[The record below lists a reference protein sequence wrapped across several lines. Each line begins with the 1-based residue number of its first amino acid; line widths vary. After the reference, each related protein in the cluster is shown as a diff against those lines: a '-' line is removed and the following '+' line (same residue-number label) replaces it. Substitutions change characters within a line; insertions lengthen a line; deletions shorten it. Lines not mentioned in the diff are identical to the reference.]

1 MVEAIGIDIGG
12 TKIAAGRVDPS
23 GGVQELISRPT
34 PRDQPESIIST
45 VAELVLE
52 LDQHE
57 VIETVGVAVAAFLD
71 RDRDRVYLSPN
82 IAWSDFPL
90 RERLETALSRPAV
103 LENDANAAG
112 WAEYRHG
119 AARGAQSMVMLTI
132 GTGVG
137 GAIIDRGSLLIGG
150 FGVGA
155 ELGHIV
161 VEPSGRACGCGAKG
175 CLEQYASGT
184 ALVRDAGTLL
194 GRDVSGAELMAL
206 LQEGNSLAHQALE
219 GVGDYLGRGIASL
232 VAVLDPEVIV
242 IGGGVAAAKDLLLA
256 PIRASFEQNYGP
268 FGKRPSPRITGAALG
283 NTAGVVGAADIAR
296 SGAIH

>member
-1 MVEAIGIDIGG
+1 MEAIGIDIGG

-23 GGVQELISRPT
+23 GGVQDLISRPT
-34 PRDQPESIIST
+34 PRDQPEAIIST

-90 RERLETALSRPAV
+90 RERLETALSRPVA

-119 AARGAQSMVMLTI
+119 AAQGAQSMVMLTI

-137 GAIIDRGSLLIGG
+137 GAIIDLSLI
-150 FGVGA
+150 
-155 ELGHIV
+155 HI
-161 VEPSGRACGCGAKG
+161 
-175 CLEQYASGT
+175 
-184 ALVRDAGTLL
+184 
-194 GRDVSGAELMAL
+194 
-206 LQEGNSLAHQALE
+206 
-219 GVGDYLGRGIASL
+219 
-232 VAVLDPEVIV
+232 
-242 IGGGVAAAKDLLLA
+242 
-256 PIRASFEQNYGP
+256 
-268 FGKRPSPRITGAALG
+268 
-283 NTAGVVGAADIAR
+283 
-296 SGAIH
+296 